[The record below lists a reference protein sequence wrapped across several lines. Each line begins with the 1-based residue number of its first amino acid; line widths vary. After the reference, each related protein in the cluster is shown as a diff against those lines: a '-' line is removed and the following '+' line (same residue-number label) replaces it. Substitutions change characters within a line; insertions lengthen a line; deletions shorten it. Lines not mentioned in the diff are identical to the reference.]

1 MDKTPRGTKMACV
14 CYMLLGASRD
24 SLLRGPN
31 HEDLCD
37 VGSFQ
42 VPLCES
48 MVNCFAEA
56 QNLQEL
62 GRSFRFRGP
71 LGFWVHGDVGFRVH
85 GAEHVSRMADLDCSV
100 KIRKSL
106 IRFRA

>member
-1 MDKTPRGTKMACV
+1 MKVFAMSGLFKCPYVKV
-14 CYMLLGASRD
+14 WSRT
-24 SLLRGPN
+24 LQ
-31 HEDLCD
+31 HA
-37 VGSFQ
+37 FI
-42 VPLCES
+42 
-48 MVNCFAEA
+48 AEA

-62 GRSFRFRGP
+62 GRTFRFSGP

-100 KIRKSL
+100 KIGKSL